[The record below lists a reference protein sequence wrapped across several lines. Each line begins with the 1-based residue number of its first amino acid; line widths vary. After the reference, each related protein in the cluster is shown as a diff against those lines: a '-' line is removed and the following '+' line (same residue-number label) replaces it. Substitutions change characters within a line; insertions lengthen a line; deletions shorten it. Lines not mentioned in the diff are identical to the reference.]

1 VVPSF
6 TNSGSI
12 GTSLSQFS
20 EKLHKTVESPEKH
33 CYWKELV
40 LFLVDAGDT
49 TEGVAADS
57 RWNMAIEKVV
67 ILDDEPIVRRSLEL
81 QLTRKKLAVSVCTTI
96 AEVEQ
101 VLAREA
107 FDLMFVDV
115 RLPDGDGTDL
125 LARLSSKADKPMIV
139 MMTGYGTV
147 ESAVSCIRA
156 GAFDYIIKPFSSGQ
170 IDVILDK
177 AENFSQAVKVS
188 QALAQQTSD
197 QTPLV
202 GDSEAVR
209 QLRQMIQ
216 KVAPTEATVLISG
229 ENGTGKELVA
239 TEIFRAS
246 SRSGSPFIKVNC
258 AAISET
264 LIESEFFGH
273 EKGAFTGATEKR
285 EGRFELANRGTILLD
300 EISEVSLKLQA
311 KLLRVLQE
319 REFERVGGGRPIQ
332 VNVRVLATTNRHLE
346 KMVER
351 QEFRQDLFYR
361 LNVFP
366 IVVPPLRARK
376 SDIRALAET
385 FLTRISQRTGIPSP
399 PLAPQGLAILE
410 HYEWPGNVREL
421 QNVLERAVILSEPGE
436 PISLKVLGPMFPE
449 TLERYGDEIETAS
462 SSLSFPDEIVPL
474 EKVERE
480 YILYALKKANGN
492 RTHTAQLLGISVRT
506 LRNKLHEFFGT
517 ENGQSAE

>member
-1 VVPSF
+1 
-6 TNSGSI
+6 
-12 GTSLSQFS
+12 
-20 EKLHKTVESPEKH
+20 
-33 CYWKELV
+33 
-40 LFLVDAGDT
+40 
-49 TEGVAADS
+49 
-57 RWNMAIEKVV
+57 MAIEKVV

-81 QLTRKKLAVSVCTTI
+81 QLTRNKLAVTVCTTI

-101 VLAREA
+101 ALTKES

-125 LARLSSKADKPMIV
+125 LARVSNRADKPMVV

-147 ESAVSCIRA
+147 ESAVSCIRN

-177 AENFSQAVKVS
+177 AENFSQVVKVS
-188 QALAQQTSD
+188 QVLAQQTSD
-197 QTPLV
+197 QMPLI
-202 GDSEAVR
+202 GDSEPVR
-209 QLRQMIQ
+209 LLRQMIQ

-229 ENGTGKELVA
+229 ENGTGKEMVA

-246 SRSGSPFIKVNC
+246 GRAAAPFIKVNC
-258 AAISET
+258 AAISDT
-264 LIESEFFGH
+264 LIETEFFGH

-285 EGRFELANRGTILLD
+285 EGRFEIANRGTILLD

-319 REFERVGGGRPIQ
+319 REFERVGGSRPIP

-346 KMVER
+346 KLVK
-351 QEFRQDLFYR
+351 QNEFRQDLFYR

-376 SDIRALAET
+376 GDIRALAQS
-385 FLTRISQRTGIPSP
+385 FLKRITQRTGIAP
-399 PLAPQGLAILE
+399 PMLTEEALAILE
-410 HYEWPGNVREL
+410 GYDWPGNVREL
-421 QNVLERAVILSEPGE
+421 QNVIERAVILSEPNE
-436 PISLKVLGPMFPE
+436 PITQGILGPMFPQ
-449 TLERYGDEIETAS
+449 TAKQIRS
-462 SSLSFPDEIVPL
+462 ESQSGPSTPAFPNEIVPL
-474 EKVERE
+474 ETVEKE

-492 RTHTAQLLGISVRT
+492 RTHTAQMLGISIRT
-506 LRNKLHEFFGT
+506 LRNKLHEISDG
-517 ENGQSAE
+517 NGGPEE

>member
-1 VVPSF
+1 
-6 TNSGSI
+6 
-12 GTSLSQFS
+12 
-20 EKLHKTVESPEKH
+20 
-33 CYWKELV
+33 
-40 LFLVDAGDT
+40 
-49 TEGVAADS
+49 
-57 RWNMAIEKVV
+57 MAIEKVV

-81 QLTRKKLAVSVCTTI
+81 QLTRKKLAVTVCTTI

-101 VLAREA
+101 ALTKES

-125 LARLSSKADKPMIV
+125 LARVSNRADKPMIV

-147 ESAVSCIRA
+147 ESAVSCIRN

-188 QALAQQTSD
+188 QVLAQQTSD
-197 QTPLV
+197 QMPLI
-202 GDSEAVR
+202 GDSEPVR
-209 QLRQMIQ
+209 LLRQMIQ

-229 ENGTGKELVA
+229 ENGTGKEMVA

-246 SRSGSPFIKVNC
+246 GRAAAPFIKVNC

-273 EKGAFTGATEKR
+273 EKGSFTGATEKR
-285 EGRFELANRGTILLD
+285 EGRFEIANRGTILLD
-300 EISEVSLKLQA
+300 EISEISLKLQA

-319 REFERVGGGRPIQ
+319 REFERVGGSRPIP

-346 KMVER
+346 KLVK
-351 QEFRQDLFYR
+351 QNEFRQDLFYR

-366 IVVPPLRARK
+366 IVVPPLRSRK
-376 SDIRALAET
+376 EDIRALAQA
-385 FLTRISQRTGIPSP
+385 FLKRITQRTGIASP
-399 PLAPQGLAILE
+399 MLTEEVLAILE
-410 HYEWPGNVREL
+410 RYDWPGNVREL
-421 QNVLERAVILSEPGE
+421 QNVIERAVILSEPNE
-436 PISLKVLGPMFPE
+436 PITQAILGPMFPQ
-449 TLERYGDEIETAS
+449 TAKPIRTEIQPTS
-462 SSLSFPDEIVPL
+462 STPAFPNEIIPL
-474 EKVERE
+474 DIVEKE

-492 RTHTAQLLGISVRT
+492 RTHTAQLLGISIRT
-506 LRNKLHEFFGT
+506 LRNKLHEISDGN
-517 ENGQSAE
+517 EEPGD

>member
-1 VVPSF
+1 
-6 TNSGSI
+6 
-12 GTSLSQFS
+12 
-20 EKLHKTVESPEKH
+20 
-33 CYWKELV
+33 
-40 LFLVDAGDT
+40 
-49 TEGVAADS
+49 
-57 RWNMAIEKVV
+57 MAIEKVV
-67 ILDDEPIVRRSLEL
+67 ILDDEPVVRRSLEL
-81 QLTRKKLAVSVCTTI
+81 QLTRKKLAVSVCSTI

-101 VLAREA
+101 ALAKES

-125 LARLSSKADKPMIV
+125 LARVSNRADKPMVV

-177 AENFSQAVKVS
+177 AENFAQAVKVS
-188 QALAQQTSD
+188 QAMAQQTSD
-197 QTPLV
+197 QTPLI
-202 GDSEAVR
+202 GDSEPVR

-246 SRSGSPFIKVNC
+246 GRSASPFIKVNC

-319 REFERVGGGRPIQ
+319 REFERVGGSRPIP

-346 KMVER
+346 KLVK
-351 QEFRQDLFYR
+351 QHEFRQDLFYR

-366 IVVPPLRARK
+366 IVVPPLRSRK
-376 SDIRALAET
+376 DDIRALVEA
-385 FLTRISQRTGIPSP
+385 FLKRITQRTGIASP
-399 PLAPQGLAILE
+399 TLTPDALAVLQ
-410 HYEWPGNVREL
+410 HYDWPGNVREL
-421 QNVLERAVILSEPGE
+421 QNVIERAVILSEPNE
-436 PISLKVLGPMFPE
+436 PISPATLGPMFPQTIKQVSGE
-449 TLERYGDEIETAS
+449 PVPAPANLN
-462 SSLSFPDEIVPL
+462 FPDEIVPL
-474 EKVERE
+474 EKVEKE
-480 YILYALKKANGN
+480 YILYALEKANGN
-492 RTHTAQLLGISVRT
+492 RTHTAQMLGISIRT
-506 LRNKLHEFFGT
+506 LRNKLHEISDQPGGAT
-517 ENGQSAE
+517 G

>member
-1 VVPSF
+1 
-6 TNSGSI
+6 
-12 GTSLSQFS
+12 
-20 EKLHKTVESPEKH
+20 
-33 CYWKELV
+33 
-40 LFLVDAGDT
+40 
-49 TEGVAADS
+49 
-57 RWNMAIEKVV
+57 MAIEKVV

-101 VLAREA
+101 ALAKES

-125 LARLSSKADKPMIV
+125 LARVSNRADKPMVV

-177 AENFSQAVKVS
+177 AENFAQAVKVS
-188 QALAQQTSD
+188 QVLARQTSD
-197 QTPLV
+197 QAPLI
-202 GDSEAVR
+202 GDSEPVR

-246 SRSGSPFIKVNC
+246 GRSASPFIKVNC

-319 REFERVGGGRPIQ
+319 REFERVGGGRPIA

-346 KMVER
+346 KLVR
-351 QEFRQDLFYR
+351 QHEFRQDLFYR

-376 SDIRALAET
+376 GDIRALAET
-385 FLTRISQRTGIPSP
+385 FLRRITQRTGIPSP
-399 PLAPQGLAILE
+399 TLTPDALAVLE
-410 HYEWPGNVREL
+410 HYDWPGNVREL
-421 QNVLERAVILSEPGE
+421 QNVVERAVILSEPNE
-436 PISLKVLGPMFPE
+436 PISPVTLGPMFPE
-449 TLERYGDEIETAS
+449 TMKQIRGQTGPAP
-462 SSLSFPDEIVPL
+462 SSLNFPDEVVPL
-474 EKVERE
+474 EKVEKE
-480 YILYALKKANGN
+480 YILYALEKANGN
-492 RTHTAQLLGISVRT
+492 RTHTAQMLGISIRT
-506 LRNKLHEFFGT
+506 LRNKLHEIS
-517 ENGQSAE
+517 EQNGGSKD

>member
-1 VVPSF
+1 
-6 TNSGSI
+6 
-12 GTSLSQFS
+12 
-20 EKLHKTVESPEKH
+20 
-33 CYWKELV
+33 
-40 LFLVDAGDT
+40 
-49 TEGVAADS
+49 
-57 RWNMAIEKVV
+57 MAIEKVV

-81 QLTRKKLAVSVCTTI
+81 QLTRKKLTVSACSTI
-96 AEVEQ
+96 AEAEQ
-101 VLAREA
+101 VLAKES

-125 LARLSSKADKPMIV
+125 LARVSNRADKPMIV

-177 AENFSQAVKVS
+177 AENFAQAVKVS
-188 QALAQQTSD
+188 QVMAQQTSD
-197 QTPLV
+197 QTPLI
-202 GDSEAVR
+202 GDSEPIR

-229 ENGTGKELVA
+229 ENGTGKEMVA

-246 SRSGSPFIKVNC
+246 GRSAAPFIKVNC

-319 REFERVGGGRPIQ
+319 REFERVGGSRPIP

-346 KMVER
+346 KLVK
-351 QEFRQDLFYR
+351 QNEFRQDLFYR

-366 IVVPPLRARK
+366 IVVPPLRSRK
-376 SDIRALAET
+376 EDIHALAAA
-385 FLTRISQRTGIPSP
+385 FLKRITQRTGIASP
-399 PLAPQGLAILE
+399 RLTPETLAVLE
-410 HYEWPGNVREL
+410 RYDWPGNVREL
-421 QNVLERAVILSEPGE
+421 QNVIERAVILSEPNE
-436 PISLKVLGPMFPE
+436 PISPTILGPMFPQ
-449 TLERYGDEIETAS
+449 TLKHTRSEIEPSPSTPN
-462 SSLSFPDEIVPL
+462 FPDQVVPL
-474 EKVERE
+474 ETVEKE

-492 RTHTAQLLGISVRT
+492 RTHTAQMLGISIRT
-506 LRNKLHEFFGT
+506 LRNKLHEIS
-517 ENGQSAE
+517 EQNGAPED